1 LFRLFINFIFNKNQD
16 PKEQSKSRGITA
28 SQKLE
33 IINFHV
39 KKPHLR
45 QTELIYYFEKKFNV
59 KIAKSTMS
67 DLLNGKNVAKLYELN
82 SNNNKKEQTPLQES
96 DLMKNYH
103 LRLHEIKQTKLEEQ
117 LLRWLN
123 GEQAKCSNNNSL
135 TRVPLKTKLGSITDE
150 MIISKAKE
158 FGKYLGISAPILLS
172 FNTKWLE
179 NFKKRFNVLDA
190 ITKGLIYSFKTV

>member
-1 LFRLFINFIFNKNQD
+1 MINLFYYYQD
-16 PKEQSKSRGITA
+16 PNEQSKSRGLTA

-45 QTELIYYFEKKFNV
+45 QTELIYYFEKKFNL

-67 DLLNGKNVAKLYELN
+67 DLLNGKNVAKLYELH
-82 SNNNKKEQTPLQES
+82 SKNNKKEPMRLQES

-103 LRLHEIKQTKLEEQ
+103 LRLQEIKQTKLEEQ

-123 GEQAKCSNNNSL
+123 GEQDKCSNDNSP
-135 TRVPLKTKLGSITDE
+135 TRVPLKTKMGNITDE
-150 MIISKAKE
+150 MVIAKAKE

-172 FNTKWLE
+172 FNAKWLE
-179 NFKKRFNVLDA
+179 NFKERFNVSNA
-190 ITKGLIYSFKTV
+190 ITKG